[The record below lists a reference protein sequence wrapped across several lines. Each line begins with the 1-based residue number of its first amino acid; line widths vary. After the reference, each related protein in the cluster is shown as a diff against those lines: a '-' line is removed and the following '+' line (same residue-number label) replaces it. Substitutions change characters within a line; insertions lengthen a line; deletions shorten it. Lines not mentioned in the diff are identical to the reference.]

1 MEDYMEN
8 YASGLTIGIVRQ
20 LRNQGMNFAEIARE
34 FGVTRQAVS
43 YLWRKY
49 DGSQTTRQKVAA
61 ELPFNVPDQF
71 NRAAPLQRLR
81 DHAEFM
87 MTLDDPQLRED
98 QRKRLRSFYKKLR
111 DDNVVVEYDP
121 NIPSDPGVCKT
132 GGFAYRPREPR
143 DGDLLIRENEY
154 TNLTEYGENELWH
167 FPPHEP

>member
-1 MEDYMEN
+1 MEN

-49 DGSQTTRQKVAA
+49 DGSLTTRQKVAA
-61 ELPFNVPDQF
+61 EMPFVVPDQF
-71 NRAAPLQRLR
+71 SRAAPLQRLR
-81 DHAEFM
+81 DHLEYM
-87 MTLDDPQLRED
+87 MTLDDPKLSED
-98 QRKRLRSFYKKLR
+98 RRRRLRTFYKKLR
-111 DDNVVVEYDP
+111 EENWVVEYDP
-121 NIPSDPGVCKT
+121 GFSPIPGVCNT
-132 GGFAYRPREPR
+132 GGFAYRSREPR
-143 DGDLLIRENEY
+143 DGDLLIRVNKY